1 MTWRYK
7 SDDESPRFSWVGRV
21 VLSDL
26 TPGRYSHSPLVGIV
40 QVVELTEVAKEF
52 LRVRFEEFDRD
63 KDEILSPAEQDDMF
77 STSPSR

>member
-1 MTWRYK
+1 MADT
-7 SDDESPRFSWVGRV
+7 
-21 VLSDL
+21 
-26 TPGRYSHSPLVGIV
+26 V

-63 KDEILSPAEQDDMF
+63 KDGILSPAEQDDMY